1 MKNIGL
7 NRLKRQAAAAAIGC
21 TSLLLVAFPAAAE
34 SGGTAEPANAAQST
48 ITVTGTAEK
57 AVDPDYAKII
67 YSVTTQAE
75 TAADSQKQNDES
87 VTKTLDLLKG
97 LGIDEKSIA
106 TEFSMNPIYD
116 WNSSD
121 NRITGYQADTTIT
134 VSDVSVDDLGTII
147 AGSVESGVNS
157 IQGISYYSSS
167 FDEVYSEC
175 LTEAMKMARSKAETI
190 AAADGRELSTLAFVS
205 ENWFDDSQRYVN
217 KTVGGAY
224 QESAAS
230 ADMAA
235 DSVTVS
241 PGQITVSAQLS
252 ASWNL
257 Q

>member
-1 MKNIGL
+1 MKSIE
-7 NRLKRQAAAAAIGC
+7 RSRFKRQAAAAAIGC
-21 TSLLLVAFPAAAE
+21 AALVLIAFPATAE
-34 SGGTAEPANAAQST
+34 SGGTAEPTNAAQST

-67 YSVTTQAE
+67 YAVSTQTE
-75 TAADSQKQNDES
+75 TAADSQQQNDEA
-87 VTKTLDLLKG
+87 VKKTLELLQG

-116 WNSSD
+116 WNSGD

-134 VSDVSVDDLGTII
+134 VSDVAVDDLGTII
-147 AGSVESGVNS
+147 SGSVESGVNS

-224 QESAAS
+224 EESAAA
-230 ADMAA
+230 ADMATP
-235 DSVTVS
+235 SMTVS
-241 PGQITVSAQLS
+241 PGQISVSAQLS